1 MWLLTPFL
9 FLLFLPPSIF
19 PSPPLPFPLSLPPPC
34 FSLQLLAKKVFTLY
48 SLAVQQLSKQ
58 DHYDFGLRALTSL
71 LRYAGKKR
79 RVCPDVADEE
89 ILLMSMK
96 DMNIAKLA
104 SVDLPL
110 FNGIIQDLFPAVE
123 TPTIDYGKLRETIEA
138 ELRQACLQVTPFTL
152 TKVIQLYET
161 KNSRH
166 STMIVG
172 KTGSGK
178 TVTWRTLQSTLTTM
192 HRKGEPGFNLVR
204 VRLVCLSGPS
214 VCLVPLSGLSVCL
227 VPLSGPSVCLVP
239 LSGLSF
245 CLVPP
250 SGPSVSVWSLPLAR
264 LSVWSLPLV

>member
-1 MWLLTPFL
+1 MTLHRVAISLYRGISAL
-9 FLLFLPPSIF
+9 SLSLISLYLSLSSI
-19 PSPPLPFPLSLPPPC
+19 SLPPPPP
-34 FSLQLLAKKVFTLY
+34 SPALVRGFTLY

-138 ELRQACLQVTPFTL
+138 ELRQACLQVTPFTV

-204 VRLVCLSGPS
+204 GPQGASLATLTPPLKPAAPIRRSHRSKRPPRLN
-214 VCLVPLSGLSVCL
+214 
-227 VPLSGPSVCLVP
+227 
-239 LSGLSF
+239 
-245 CLVPP
+245 
-250 SGPSVSVWSLPLAR
+250 AR
-264 LSVWSLPLV
+264 FQAGSTAQCKKRQRRERES